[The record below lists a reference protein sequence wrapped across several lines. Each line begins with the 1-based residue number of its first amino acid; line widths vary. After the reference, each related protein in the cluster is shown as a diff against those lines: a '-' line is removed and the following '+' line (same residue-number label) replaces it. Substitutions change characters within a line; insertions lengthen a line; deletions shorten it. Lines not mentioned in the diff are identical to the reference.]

1 MLPAEGVFVNATD
14 WGNLTGAVDASGRS
28 LLTYVNPVNAL
39 GQMGSAAGF
48 QSAVIGGVPVTPAW
62 ALLAPTNEIIA
73 RKNDAR
79 QWKSAVLDLRLIE
92 REGPQS
98 IVFAIWQY
106 FAFAVLQPK
115 GVRRYTYT
123 NV

>member
-1 MLPAEGVFVNATD
+1 
-14 WGNLTGAVDASGRS
+14 
-28 LLTYVNPVNAL
+28 
-39 GQMGSAAGF
+39 MGSAAGF